1 MKKGDTLFW
10 LIGLLAFAAVIL
22 GGTLWILNLAHA
34 DFGGFVGMLEKL
46 VSLALFVCAV
56 IAGFIWVSSTKWNKT
71 VKIVFE
77 VLFIVFAILAILGV
91 FHVGF

>member
-10 LIGLLAFAAVIL
+10 LIGLLAFLAVLL
-22 GGTLWILNLAHA
+22 GGTVWILNLAHA
-34 DFGGFVGMLEKL
+34 DLGGLASTLNQL
-46 VSLALFVCAV
+46 VSLALFICAV

-77 VLFIVFAILAILGV
+77 VLFIVFAILAVLGV
-91 FHVGF
+91 FHVGY

>member
-10 LIGLLAFAAVIL
+10 LIGLLAFLAVIL
-22 GGTLWILNLAHA
+22 GGTVWILNLAHIT
-34 DFGGFVGMLEKL
+34 DGITPILKYL
-46 VSLALFVCAV
+46 VDIALFICAV
-56 IAGFIWVSSTKWNKT
+56 VAGFIWVNSTKWNKT

-77 VLFIVFAILAILGV
+77 VLFIVFAVLAILGV